1 MWRPGNAALSRL
13 EKHNRVARPTES
25 ARRPGRKFSR
35 GGGLELQSGYAL
47 PPFQAAA
54 FPRLILIDAESQ
66 VDCRAAA
73 IPRIA
78 VGQMEAQPVAVE
90 FFGSLDVG
98 GKEDDMAHAEGART
112 LVIER
117 PGRVDPPPL
126 GAGVE
131 RGRLD

>member
-66 VDCRAAA
+66 VDCRAALALAAA
-73 IPRIA
+73 IPIGPEVRTMPLA
-78 VGQMEAQPVAVE
+78 EANA
-90 FFGSLDVG
+90 GLAALRD
-98 GKEDDMAHAEGART
+98 
-112 LVIER
+112 
-117 PGRVDPPPL
+117 GRVS
-126 GAGVE
+126 GAVV
-131 RGRLD
+131 LTT